1 MSIFTLA
8 ISCLTTSNLPW
19 FMDLTFQVP
28 MQYCSLQYRTLL
40 LSPVPSTTGCCFCFG
55 SIPSFFLELF
65 LHLSPVAYWAPNDLG
80 SSSFSVSSFGLFIL
94 FVGFSRPEYWSGLPF
109 PSPVDHIL
117 SDLSTMTC
125 QSWVAHR
132 AWLSFIKLDKAVV
145 CVIRLASRLWLL
157 FQSVCPLMPYL
168 STYRLTWVSLTLD
181 VGYLL
186 TAAPEKRSHCSSPWT
201 RGSSSWLSSCA
212 VAVVIDAA
220 LLHHCSQW
228 LEIKEALFIAKLPRI
243 WRHRPFP
250 KMSVGIR
257 NSGGKKSCLFLNRR
271 KIMGTLRTNS
281 SLAKLSILDKD
292 WQWDRDTDQY
302 WHYL

>member
-1 MSIFTLA
+1 
-8 ISCLTTSNLPW
+8 
-19 FMDLTFQVP
+19 
-28 MQYCSLQYRTLL
+28 
-40 LSPVPSTTGCCFCFG
+40 
-55 SIPSFFLELF
+55 
-65 LHLSPVAYWAPNDLG
+65 
-80 SSSFSVSSFGLFIL
+80 
-94 FVGFSRPEYWSGLPF
+94 
-109 PSPVDHIL
+109 
-117 SDLSTMTC
+117 MT
-125 QSWVAHR
+125 
-132 AWLSFIKLDKAVV
+132 WLSFIELDKAVFRV
-145 CVIRLASRLWLL
+145 NRLASCLWL
-157 FQSVCPLMPYL
+157 QSVCPLIPSL
-168 STYRLTWVSLTLD
+168 SAYCLTWVSLTFSSLTWVCLTLD
-181 VGYLL
+181 VEYLF
-186 TAAPEKRSHCSSPWT
+186 TAAPAKRSHCSSPWT

-292 WQWDRDTDQY
+292 WQ
-302 WHYL
+302 